1 MLFKFYN
8 PKGANFVFRASSV
21 EQARTFVLHVFG
33 FLSDNSND
41 GIDWVGN
48 HLTILS
54 TVGEGYMPLLTINDD
69 FIDYKGEF
77 NYGT

>member
-1 MLFKFYN
+1 MLFRFYN
-8 PKGANFVFRASSV
+8 PKGANFVFKASSV
-21 EQARTFVLHVFG
+21 EQARTFILHVFS
-33 FLSDNSND
+33 FLSNNSDD

-54 TVGEGYMPLLTINDD
+54 TSGEDYTPLLTINDD
-69 FIDYKGEF
+69 FINYKGEF